1 MHAENVEECKQIQL
15 NKATYTARYPQQ
27 HNTTYYNTPAKSD
40 KFLNHSRHQK
50 AQKRK
55 TYDCVCCVLG
65 LQYHTGSKVRLSIEL
80 SAPYRVTM
88 ILMRLDE
95 QL

>member
-1 MHAENVEECKQIQL
+1 M
-15 NKATYTARYPQQ
+15 T
-27 HNTTYYNTPAKSD
+27 
-40 KFLNHSRHQK
+40 
-50 AQKRK
+50 
-55 TYDCVCCVLG
+55 VCCVLG
-65 LQYHTGSKVRLSIEL
+65 LQYQTGSKARLSIEL